1 MISLGLKNE
10 QFLNDSPLEE
20 NIIGFETSQ
29 NLEWLKTETWRA
41 VVNKFKGPHICT
53 WLLSWRPKKADI
65 QLYHTKLKIKNLV
78 SCQELKGHEKAKQS
92 YIGHGSFFVSALHM
106 VEWSHAKDWPEEKA
120 TYRIS
125 FLRVIW
131 SLIMIFSLNQQL
143 CQVAWTGFSQMLAK
157 LANCVFLS
165 FISESTVRAY
175 LHGTTLSHATSLRQA
190 YDTNYFV

>member
-92 YIGHGSFFVSALHM
+92 YIGHGSFFVSALHL
-106 VEWSHAKDWPEEKA
+106 VEWSHARDWPEEKVTITA
-120 TYRIS
+120 S
-125 FLRVIW
+125 V
-131 SLIMIFSLNQQL
+131 FSEWFG
-143 CQVAWTGFSQMLAK
+143 V
-157 LANCVFLS
+157 
-165 FISESTVRAY
+165 
-175 LHGTTLSHATSLRQA
+175 
-190 YDTNYFV
+190 

>member
-92 YIGHGSFFVSALHM
+92 YIGHGSFFVSALHL
-106 VEWSHAKDWPEEKA
+106 VEWSHARDWPEEKA
-120 TYRIS
+120 TYYIS

-165 FISESTVRAY
+165 FISESTVRHSREIKI
-175 LHGTTLSHATSLRQA
+175 LEWKFNTKKE
-190 YDTNYFV
+190 

>member
-92 YIGHGSFFVSALHM
+92 YIGHGSFFLSALHM
-106 VEWSHAKDWPEEKA
+106 VEWSHARDWPEEKA
-120 TYRIS
+120 TYCIS

-165 FISESTVRAY
+165 FISESTVRHSREIKI
-175 LHGTTLSHATSLRQA
+175 LEWKFNTKKE
-190 YDTNYFV
+190 

>member
-92 YIGHGSFFVSALHM
+92 YIGHGSFFVSALHL
-106 VEWSHAKDWPEEKA
+106 VEWSHARDWPEEKA
-120 TYRIS
+120 TYCIS
-125 FLRVIW
+125 FLRVICLGLE
-131 SLIMIFSLNQQL
+131 SNNDIFLESTIMSGCLNRIQPNVGKVSQL
-143 CQVAWTGFSQMLAK
+143 CFLVIYFRKYSKAFSWDQNFRMK
-157 LANCVFLS
+157 
-165 FISESTVRAY
+165 I
-175 LHGTTLSHATSLRQA
+175 
-190 YDTNYFV
+190 